1 MPEITK
7 ETVTTKELN
16 NTPVAQSSIK
26 RVTKTKVE
34 GIQQVEQIIY
44 FSLGVLEVL
53 LVFRFILKI
62 TGAGQGSSFVQFIY
76 NASRLFILPF
86 EGIFRRAVSEGIETS
101 SVVEPSTL
109 VAIVVYAV
117 LVWGI
122 VSLIRMLSGEAQSE

>member
-1 MPEITK
+1 MSEITR
-7 ETVTTKELN
+7 ETVTTQELN

-122 VSLIRMLSGEAQSE
+122 VSLMRMLSGEAQSE

>member
-1 MPEITK
+1 MPEITR

-122 VSLIRMLSGEAQSE
+122 VSLIRMLSGEAQTE

>member
-1 MPEITK
+1 MSEITK

-122 VSLIRMLSGEAQSE
+122 VSLIRMLSGEAQTE